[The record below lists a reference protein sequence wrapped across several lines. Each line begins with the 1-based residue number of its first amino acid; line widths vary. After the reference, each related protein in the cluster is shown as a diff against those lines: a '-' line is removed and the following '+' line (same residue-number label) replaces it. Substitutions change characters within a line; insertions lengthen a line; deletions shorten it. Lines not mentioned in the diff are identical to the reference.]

1 MESLQIR
8 QVELGQRELPGL
20 GNPKYPVDEKL
31 QYPHKLER
39 LDSLRQR
46 LLSLVPVALL
56 NAVVLPASLTF
67 TWKLLL

>member
-20 GNPKYPVDEKL
+20 GNHKYLVDEKL

-46 LLSLVPVALL
+46 LLSLVPVAPS
-56 NAVVLPASLTF
+56 NAVALPASLTF
-67 TWKLLL
+67 T